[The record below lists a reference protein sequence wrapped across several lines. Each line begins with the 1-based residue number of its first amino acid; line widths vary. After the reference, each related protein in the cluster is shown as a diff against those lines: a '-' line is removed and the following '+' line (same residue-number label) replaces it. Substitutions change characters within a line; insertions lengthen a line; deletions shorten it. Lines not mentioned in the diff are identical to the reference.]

1 MNVILLG
8 APGAGKGTQAEK
20 ISAAYRIPHVSTGDM
35 LRDAVAS
42 GTPLGL
48 EAKQFMDRGDLVPDA
63 LVVGIVKDRL
73 SHADCDNGCLLDG
86 FPRTVAQADA
96 LDGALSGVGK
106 TIDAAVSIDVSE
118 DELMSRLTGRRTCSG
133 CDRVYHVVF
142 NPPKAEGVCDVCSS
156 PLYQREDD
164 SEKTV
169 SNRLRVYHEQTAPL
183 VDYYESRGLLKNV
196 DGNGSP
202 DEVFQRV
209 SAVVG
214 ARQ

>member
-1 MNVILLG
+1 MILLG

-20 ISAAYRIPHVSTGDM
+20 IAAAYQIPHVSTGDM

-42 GTPLGL
+42 RTPLGL

-73 SHADCDNGCLLDG
+73 SHADCDSGCLLDG

-106 TIDAAVSIDVSE
+106 TIDVAVNIDVSE
-118 DELMSRLTGRRTCSG
+118 DELMNRLTGRRTCSG

-142 NPPKAEGVCDVCSS
+142 NPPKTEGVCDVCSS

-164 SEKTV
+164 SEETV
-169 SNRLRVYHEQTAPL
+169 SNRLRVYREQTAPL
-183 VDYYESRGLLKNV
+183 VNYYESRQLLMNV

-202 DEVFQRV
+202 DEVFERI

-214 ARQ
+214 TTQ

>member
-73 SHADCDNGCLLDG
+73 SYADCDNGCLLDG

-106 TIDAAVSIDVSE
+106 TIDAAVNIDVSE

-133 CDRVYHVVF
+133 CDRVYHVAF